1 MSPGTGRLYPL
12 TMICEV
18 WRVGAL
24 DGLRGPRSRRERRA
38 GRAEEAEDRRRSLS
52 DEELVEEIRQ
62 VLKESDFLG
71 EGHRKVRARLRAKG
85 IGVGKNRVLRLMR
98 ENGLL
103 APVRRGKHPR
113 GDRSHSG
120 RITTDV
126 PNELWG
132 TDATRCYTKEDGWCW
147 FFVAVDHCVT
157 DVVGWHVAKKGD
169 RWAAL
174 EPIRQGVRTHMD
186 GLRAQDRSGARPT
199 ARLGPSV
206 HRPSVPR
213 RAGLARDPLDGLVR
227 RRAGVQRRRGTLH
240 ADAEGRVPVPPRLR
254 EPRGGQAGDRCVHR
268 TLQPRVAPGAARV
281 SDPGPGPSGAH
292 PEGGMIRP
300 PICPGNRNRYTFL
313 TQETN
318 LRISDADP
326 TIYLAEIA
334 ARDPSLLESH
344 WIPMDPALW
353 QIERY
358 LDFLAER

>member
-1 MSPGTGRLYPL
+1 MSPGTGRLYPDDDL
-12 TMICEV
+12 
-18 WRVGAL
+18 RGLAGGAL

-38 GRAEEAEDRRRSLS
+38 GRAEEARTEDEAERRGVGGG
-52 DEELVEEIRQ
+52 DPTGA
-62 VLKESDFLG
+62 DFLG

-132 TDATRCYTKEDGWCW
+132 TDATRFYTKEDGWCW

-186 GLRAQDRSGARPT
+186 GYAPKIALGLGLRHDWGPQTAHQFQGELAWLGIRST
-199 ARLGPSV
+199 ASYVGEPECNGS
-206 HRPSVPR
+206 
-213 RAGLARDPLDGLVR
+213 
-227 RRAGVQRRRGTLH
+227 LH
-240 ADAEGRVPVPPRLR
+240 ADAEGRVPVPPRVLPGR
-254 EPRGGQAGDRCVHR
+254 RRCVHR

-281 SDPGPGPSGAH
+281 STPAQVRQ
-292 PEGGMIRP
+292 E
-300 PICPGNRNRYTFL
+300 L
-313 TQETN
+313 T
-318 LRISDADP
+318 LK
-326 TIYLAEIA
+326 A
-334 ARDPSLLESH
+334 A
-344 WIPMDPALW
+344 
-353 QIERY
+353 
-358 LDFLAER
+358 